1 MPTKPTKSQIIL
13 PIILLLIIYVV
24 ILGLASF
31 QVRHKQVLYNDLIE
45 NINHNRGLI
54 EEINSL
60 RKQKELT
67 LLSFSITRDPT
78 LLSEID
84 NLTRRTDQALDTIN
98 QERLNPQE
106 NKLLQTFIAYR
117 QELQVIESQY
127 IETILNRSS
136 RDAES
141 NFETWR
147 IKNQLLTAVLVD
159 LNNINAEVIAHNL
172 GSVENNQ
179 NRIKSFL
186 GGGIVLLIMLSIF
199 SINYY
204 RHLFGLD

>member
-117 QELQVIESQY
+117 QELQVIERQY
-127 IETILNRSS
+127 IETILNRSPK
-136 RDAES
+136 DAES
-141 NFETWR
+141 IFETWR

-172 GSVENNQ
+172 GLVENNQ

-186 GGGIVLLIMLSIF
+186 GGGMVLLVMLSVF

-204 RHLFGLD
+204 CHLFGFD